1 MPVITPTARRCWR
14 SMPMTATMRSVCRSA
29 VLFRMARVP
38 GRPAMSDRRRS
49 PLAAGLALA
58 ALPQMISVFGPSR
71 LGPREVEVATA
82 TLDDLAFALDRR
94 AVLTP
99 AERAALEALYF
110 L

>member
-1 MPVITPTARRCWR
+1 
-14 SMPMTATMRSVCRSA
+14 
-29 VLFRMARVP
+29 
-38 GRPAMSDRRRS
+38 MSDRRHS

-58 ALPQMISVFGPSR
+58 ALPRLISVFGPSR

-110 L
+110 LAREQGCQGGAAALPLVHRRGAA